1 MLVPCLTRRLLPRV
15 AGRLRG
21 MQDEGGSA
29 LVEFAMTSVVFFMTL
44 VGLMKVCLAVYTYH
58 YLAEA
63 ARETVR
69 YAVIRGSSSSSPVS
83 TNDSI
88 QTYAR
93 GLGYPA
99 ITSSL
104 ITTTSTWDTYPTAGG
119 TCTPSA
125 ACNNP
130 GNIVKV
136 KVSYAF
142 PLSIPFTSNTTWNM
156 SSTASMVI
164 SN

>member
-1 MLVPCLTRRLLPRV
+1 MAVPRLTRRLSPRL
-15 AGRLRG
+15 AERLCDAH
-21 MQDEGGSA
+21 DEGGSA
-29 LVEFAMTSVVFFMTL
+29 LVEFAMTASVFFLTL
-44 VGLMKVCLAVYTYH
+44 VGLMKICLAVYTYH
-58 YLAEA
+58 YVSECAH
-63 ARETVR
+63 ETIR
-69 YAVIRGSSSSSPVS
+69 YAIISGSSSSTPVS
-83 TNDSI
+83 TNDAV

-99 ITSSL
+99 IKSSL
-104 ITTTSTWDTYPTAGG
+104 VTTATTWDTYPTAGG

-136 KVSYAF
+136 TVSYTF
-142 PLSIPFTSNTTWNM
+142 PLSIPFTSSTTWNM